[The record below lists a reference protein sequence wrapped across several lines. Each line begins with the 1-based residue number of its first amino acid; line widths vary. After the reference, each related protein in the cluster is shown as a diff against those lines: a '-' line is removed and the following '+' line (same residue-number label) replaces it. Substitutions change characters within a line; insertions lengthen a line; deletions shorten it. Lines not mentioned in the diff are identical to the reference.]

1 MIKYII
7 LFYLILFN
15 SYADNNY
22 YFSDFTKD
30 DLKLL
35 KKTWIFKSNIYKD
48 TQTKPLAYEDKLIY
62 LDGYKNLR
70 VLSLINGKQICINL
84 GKKDRGYH
92 RGVGIYKKSKNEVY
106 AVFVRHGSIILIDI
120 NNCNERKVNVKNISN
135 SPISAP
141 IYINKNIAYV
151 LPNGGVPFAIDLSK
165 EKILWEASI
174 QNSILKKLKHKNM
187 NQNIKWDVWGGGA
200 IDIKYNQLVFST
212 ANPKPS
218 WHSKSREGP
227 NLFYNSIVS
236 IDLSTGVYKWHFQE
250 IEHDLWNLDLAAPPI
265 LLSLE
270 NMDYVAQA
278 TKTGQLILLNRKN
291 GKPTE
296 KIYETYYDHKDNNE
310 NTFSI
315 FRNFPDWLKYSRKN
329 FNKNDIN
336 NLDQKFKLE
345 AEKKINTSN
354 IGDYI
359 PLNEDKKFIY
369 YGIHGGTQ
377 WPGIASTPEGV
388 LIIPSNN
395 IPFRVKLKNT
405 NEFNFKYEFHNL
417 YKEILNLEFRNISVF
432 KKTLKKVF
440 NRLENIF
447 NYKKPQI
454 EKWEKFINLDG
465 IPLNKPPW
473 GILVAIDVANKEK
486 KWIVPHGSYSS
497 LKNMFLE
504 KPTGSEIFGSPVILS
519 TGIIFMAGTDDK
531 MLRAYELENGNQI
544 WDDELPFSS
553 YGSLIVANYN
563 KRQFLIVNSSS
574 GSNFNSSSG
583 DAIVAYELSKN

>member
-7 LFYLILFN
+7 LFYSILFN

-48 TQTKPLAYEDKLIY
+48 TQTKPVAYEDKLIY

-70 VLSLINGKQICINL
+70 VLSLINGKQICINS

-200 IDIKYNQLVFST
+200 IDMKYNQLVFST

-359 PLNEDKKFIY
+359 PLNEEKKFIY

-377 WPGIASTPEGV
+377 WPGIASTPGGV

-447 NYKKPQI
+447 NYKKPQL

-553 YGSLIVANYN
+553 YGNLIVANYN